1 MNFGTYAH
9 LPSLS
14 IPAAPSFIRLGYPN
28 GAFIVFYVG
37 ETKPNVVKYGNGD
50 MIIIEDGKVTK
61 VLPYYRTELKPEDA
75 GHIPLEECV
84 VGNLYRV
91 KARGFKLAI
100 FMEKGIANKNQ
111 PRYFPRFVG
120 VKTKFNWK
128 YLQAQYHWD
137 HGKQPEG
144 GFATC
149 KPLEDLGPLD
159 GDFELTE
166 FGNESL
172 TAEMMR
178 LIKANT

>member
-1 MNFGTYAH
+1 MG
-9 LPSLS
+9 S
-14 IPAAPSFIRLGYPN
+14 
-28 GAFIVFYVG
+28 
-37 ETKPNVVKYGNGD
+37 NGD
-50 MIIIEDGKVTK
+50 MIMFEGGKVTT
-61 VLPYYRTELKPEDA
+61 VLPHDGGELKPEDA
-75 GHIPLEECV
+75 GYIPLDECV

-100 FMEKGIANKNQ
+100 FMNAGITDKSQ

-120 VKTKFNWK
+120 IKTKGQYQ

-159 GDFELTE
+159 GDFELNE
-166 FGNESL
+166 FGNRRL
-172 TAEMMR
+172 TAEIIR
-178 LIKANT
+178 LSMANT